1 MGRKVDVLIEMTN
14 GIIVEVA
21 VLPKAEA
28 KEVWEAWGKEHGY
41 ATYQDLIIAIQ
52 KGEAKTELRWFDDF
66 DIDEG
71 FKRNKFN
78 PSVRQQHEI
87 VR

>member
-1 MGRKVDVLIEMTN
+1 MGRKIDVLIEITD

-21 VLPKAEA
+21 VLPKDKA

-41 ATYQDLIIAIQ
+41 ATYQDFIIAVQ
-52 KGEAKTELRWFDDF
+52 NGDTNTELRWFNF

-71 FKRNKFN
+71 FKKKKFN
-78 PSVRQQHEI
+78 PSVRQQHEAI
-87 VR
+87 

>member
-1 MGRKVDVLIEMTN
+1 MGRKIDVLIEITD

-21 VLPKAEA
+21 VLPKDKA

-41 ATYQDLIIAIQ
+41 ATYQDFIIAVQ
-52 KGEAKTELRWFDDF
+52 TGEANTELRWFNDF

-71 FKRNKFN
+71 FKKKKFN
-78 PSVRQQHEI
+78 PSVRQQHEAI
-87 VR
+87 